1 MSRDAESSKEFLTL
15 PLVVAVTGHRDLVP
29 DEIPLI
35 KARVKK
41 LFDQLQN
48 DYPFRRLTV
57 MSPLAEGADLLV
69 AEVADELGLELWV
82 PLPKT
87 IEEYR
92 GDFGSAETLAQFEY
106 FCSKATQ
113 VFDLSH
119 EIPPAPETF
128 DPDNWRVSYPYA
140 AMGTF
145 LSAHCHILLAIWD
158 GRESNA
164 LGGTAQVVRFHHD
177 DVMEGFTSNT
187 VESQQMMLDDESD
200 LVFHISCSRLSHK
213 NQSDKEGQ
221 YEQSGQ
227 SENSDEA
234 EKIVDWCWYT
244 KDPTHPRS
252 KELPRQHVLIFKRAS
267 EFSHDAQIFAEEIA
281 AGKWPLI
288 EKENDERLPEGVQ
301 EIDRIYNMADWLA
314 MYFQK
319 KTLRTLLIT
328 HWMAFLMG
336 LMFLLYSDFESLQSF
351 LVAFLVF
358 FAVAAAAQVWAKHN
372 SWQRKYLDYRT
383 LAEGLRVQFYWAV
396 AGVTSESKWKFTH
409 DTFLQ
414 SQDPEFGWIR
424 NVMRVAGF
432 RCDASPNRNPQGVE
446 FSIQEWVGSN
456 TTGQLGYYKRKASEK
471 VQRYELTEK
480 LGKLSLVVNVVTVFT
495 FLLVGRLLP
504 DLAQSLLHV
513 LMGSTL
519 LLYAVRQGYT
529 YAVGTKELIKQFEFM
544 YRIFDNAYQR
554 LLLAEGDVEKQRLI
568 LLALGQSALDEHSDW
583 TLMNRERSLDEKEI
597 WLMGS

>member
-1 MSRDAESSKEFLTL
+1 
-15 PLVVAVTGHRDLVP
+15 
-29 DEIPLI
+29 
-35 KARVKK
+35 
-41 LFDQLQN
+41 
-48 DYPFRRLTV
+48 

-69 AEVADELGLELWV
+69 AEVADELSLDIWV

-87 IEEYR
+87 IEDYR
-92 GDFGSAETLAQFEY
+92 DDFGSEETLAQFEY
-106 FCSKATQ
+106 FCDKAAK
-113 VFDLSH
+113 VFDLAH
-119 EIPPAPETF
+119 DIPPAPEGF
-128 DPDNWRVSYPYA
+128 DSENWRVSYPYA

-158 GRESNA
+158 GRESDA

-177 DVMEGFTSNT
+177 DIMEGFTSNT

-200 LVFHISCSRLSHK
+200 LVFHISCSRLCH
-213 NQSDKEGQ
+213 EGRG
-221 YEQSGQ
+221 E
-227 SENSDEA
+227 SEEPV
-234 EKIVDWCWYT
+234 IDWCWYT
-244 KDPTHPRS
+244 KDPDHPRS
-252 KELPRQHVLIFKRAS
+252 KELPRQHLLIFKRAS
-267 EFSHDAQIFAEEIA
+267 EFSKDAQQFERQIE

-288 EKENDERLPEGVQ
+288 ENGEDERLPEGV
-301 EIDRIYNMADWLA
+301 EEVDRIYNMADWLA
-314 MYFQK
+314 MHYQK

-336 LMFLLYSDFESLQSF
+336 LMFLLYSDFESLRSF
-351 LVAFLVF
+351 LYAFLLF
-358 FAVAAAAQVWAKHN
+358 FAVAAGAQVWAKRN
-372 SWQRKYLDYRT
+372 NWQRKYLDYRT

-432 RCDASPNRNPQGVE
+432 RCDANPNQDPKGVD
-446 FSIQEWVGSN
+446 FTINEWVGSN
-456 TTGQLGYYKRKASEK
+456 TTGQLGYYKRKTAEK
-471 VQRYELTEK
+471 IQRYELTEK
-480 LGKLSLVVNVVTVFT
+480 IGKLSLVVNVVTVFT
-495 FLLVGRLLP
+495 FLLAGNVLP
-504 DLAQSLLHV
+504 EIAQSVLYV

-519 LLYAVRQGYT
+519 LLYAVREGYT
-529 YAVGTKELIKQFEFM
+529 FAVGTKELIKQFEFM
-544 YRIFDNAYQR
+544 CRIFDNAYQR
-554 LLLAEGDVEKQRLI
+554 LELAKGDIEKQRTI

>member
-1 MSRDAESSKEFLTL
+1 M

-29 DEIPLI
+29 AEIPLI
-35 KARVKK
+35 KTRVRS
-41 LFDQLQN
+41 LFEQLRE
-48 DYPFRRLTV
+48 DYPYRKLTV

-69 AEVADELGLELWV
+69 AEVADELSLELWV

-87 IEEYR
+87 LQDYR
-92 GDFGSAETLAQFEY
+92 GDFGSDETLAQFEY
-106 FCSKATQ
+106 FCSKATK
-113 VFDLSH
+113 VFDLAH
-119 EIPPAPETF
+119 DIPPAPKGF
-128 DPDNWRVSYPYA
+128 DRENWQVSYPYA

-158 GRESNA
+158 GRESDA

-177 DVMEGFTSNT
+177 DIMEGFTSNT

-200 LVFHISCSRLSHK
+200 LVFHISCSRLSH
-213 NQSDKEGQ
+213 QGDRGQ
-221 YEQSGQ
+221 GEPG
-227 SENSDEA
+227 
-234 EKIVDWCWYT
+234 IDWCWYT
-244 KDPTHPRS
+244 KDPNHPRS
-252 KELPRQHVLIFKRAS
+252 KELPRQHLLIFKRAS
-267 EFSHDAQIFAEEIA
+267 EFSKDAQQFERQIE

-288 EKENDERLPEGVQ
+288 EDKEDKRLPEGVD
-301 EIDRIYNMADWLA
+301 EVDRIYNMADWLA
-314 MYFQK
+314 MHYQK
-319 KTLRTLLIT
+319 KTLRTLLVT

-336 LMFLLYSDFESLQSF
+336 LMFLLYSDFESLRSF
-351 LVAFLVF
+351 LYAFLIF
-358 FAVAAAAQVWAKHN
+358 FGVAAGAQVWAKRN
-372 SWQRKYLDYRT
+372 NWQRKYLDYRT

-432 RCDASPNRNPQGVE
+432 RCDANPNKDPGGVQ
-446 FSIQEWVGSN
+446 FTINEWVGSN
-456 TTGQLGYYKRKASEK
+456 SAGQLGYYKRKTTEK
-471 VQRYELTEK
+471 IERYELTEK
-480 LGKLSLVVNVVTVFT
+480 LGRLSLIVNVVTVFT
-495 FLLVGRLLP
+495 FLLVGEQLP
-504 DLAQSLLHV
+504 EIAQSILYV

-519 LLYAVRQGYT
+519 LLYAVREGYT

-554 LLLAEGDVEKQRLI
+554 LELANDDVGKQRII

>member
-1 MSRDAESSKEFLTL
+1 M
-15 PLVVAVTGHRDLVP
+15 VVAITGHRDLVP
-29 DEIPLI
+29 AEIPLI
-35 KARVKK
+35 KERVKA
-41 LFDQLQN
+41 FFEQLRD
-48 DYPFRRLTV
+48 DYPYRKLTV

-69 AEVADELGLELWV
+69 AEVAEELSLDLWV

-87 IEEYR
+87 MEDYR
-92 GDFGSAETLAQFEY
+92 GDFGSAETLNQFEY
-106 FCSKATQ
+106 FCGKAAK
-113 VFDLSH
+113 VFDLAH
-119 EIPPAPETF
+119 DIPPPPEEF
-128 DPDNWRVSYPYA
+128 EAENWHVSYPYA

-158 GRESNA
+158 GRESDA

-177 DVMEGFTSNT
+177 DVMEGFTSST

-200 LVFHISCSRLSHK
+200 LVFHITCSRLSH
-213 NQSDKEGQ
+213 EGR
-221 YEQSGQ
+221 
-227 SENSDEA
+227 SEESEPA
-234 EKIVDWCWYT
+234 IDWCWYT
-244 KDPTHPRS
+244 KDADHPRS
-252 KELPRQHVLIFKRAS
+252 KELPRQHQLIFKRAS
-267 EFSHDAQIFAEEIA
+267 EFSKDAQQFEEQIE

-288 EKENDERLPEGVQ
+288 EKEGDERLPEGVD

-314 MYFQK
+314 MHFQK

-336 LMFLLYSDFESLQSF
+336 LMFLLYSDFESLRSF
-351 LVAFLVF
+351 LYAFLIF
-358 FAVAAAAQVWAKHN
+358 FGVAAGAQVWAKRN
-372 SWQRKYLDYRT
+372 NWQRKYLDYRT

-432 RCDASPNRNPQGVE
+432 RCDAMPNKDPQGVE
-446 FSIQEWVGSN
+446 FTIQEWVGSD
-456 TTGQLGYYKRKASEK
+456 TAGQLGYYKRKTREK
-471 VQRYELTEK
+471 IERYELTEK
-480 LGKLSLVVNVVTVFT
+480 LGRLSLIVNVVTVFT
-495 FLLVGRLLP
+495 FLLVGESLP
-504 DLAQSLLHV
+504 ELAQSFLYV

-519 LLYAVRQGYT
+519 LLYAVREGYT

-544 YRIFDNAYQR
+544 CRIFDNAYQR
-554 LLLAEGDVEKQRLI
+554 LELARNDVEKQRII
-568 LLALGQSALDEHSDW
+568 LLALGQSSLDEHSDW
-583 TLMNRERSLDEKEI
+583 TLMNRGRSLDEKEI